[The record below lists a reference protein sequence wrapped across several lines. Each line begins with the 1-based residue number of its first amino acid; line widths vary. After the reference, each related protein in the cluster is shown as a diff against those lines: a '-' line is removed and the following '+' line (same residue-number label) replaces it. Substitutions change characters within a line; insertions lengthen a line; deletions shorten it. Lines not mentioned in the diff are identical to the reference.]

1 MLLNNCKKI
10 IISIVFVACTVTLF
24 AETKDLSV
32 RFLDKANEAF
42 EENNIED
49 AYKYVNQALAV
60 AKDKESQAN
69 VLYFAQTVYSV
80 KLQTLLEKYDDITFI
95 DIQMNLEKYPNVEN
109 TKIKK
114 LIKQIETEQ
123 ANIAKAAE
131 KAEVQ
136 AQRKIEAERFEAQQE
151 SLEAQTQAM
160 KEQADALK
168 QQAEDNKQS
177 QEALTEAIIKQA
189 EDTKTTQA
197 EIKNALETGLKD
209 MGNALTESTK
219 EQAEALKQQITTQA
233 ELKNALETSLK
244 DMGNAFTESA
254 KEQKRSTKVIAF
266 AVIGIAIIILIVV
279 LLIIVIVRHGIKQ
292 QKIQQEQYVQ
302 AFKMLAAT
310 QNQTNRIMLGGAV
323 DLYGQGNLR
332 IAGSSTW
339 APAQA
344 LPDVPYTEQDE
355 EELKQLAIKCEEIGQ
370 KIDSVTGRKNNSKN
384 VSEIVYK
391 LSIQLG
397 LPQGLAML
405 NFCASMIYD
414 AGFLGIDPD
423 LLSSTTLSEE
433 EKEAMKEHVNLAE
446 KYLSF
451 VPKKYWSVFEDA
463 AMKHHENIDG
473 TGYPKG
479 LKGDEIPQIARLIRV
494 AESYVSLSSRRSY
507 RGAMDKESAV
517 AALREQE
524 NLYDKDVVDVLEQIV

>member
-10 IISIVFVACTVTLF
+10 ILSIVFVACTVTLF
-24 AETKDLSV
+24 AATTDLSV

-80 KLQTLLEKYDDITFI
+80 KLQNLLEKYDDMGFI

-114 LIKQIETEQ
+114 LIKQIETQQ
-123 ANIAKAAE
+123 ANMEKAAE
-131 KAEVQ
+131 KADLE
-136 AQRKIEAERFEAQQE
+136 AQRQIEKERFEAQQE
-151 SLEAQTQAM
+151 SMEAQAQAM
-160 KEQADALK
+160 KDQAEAIK
-168 QQAEDNKQS
+168 QQAEV
-177 QEALTEAIIKQA
+177 
-189 EDTKTTQA
+189 TKTTQA
-197 EIKNALETGLKD
+197 EFKNALETGLKD
-209 MGNALTESTK
+209 MGT
-219 EQAEALKQQITTQA
+219 
-233 ELKNALETSLK
+233 
-244 DMGNAFTESA
+244 AFTESA

-344 LPDVPYTEQDE
+344 LPDVPYTEEDE

-370 KIDSVTGRKNNSKN
+370 KIDSATGRKNNSKN

-405 NFCASMIYD
+405 NFCAAMIYD

-423 LLSSTTLSEE
+423 LLSSTTLSDE

-446 KYLSF
+446 KYLNF

>member
-160 KEQADALK
+160 KEQAEAFK
-168 QQAEDNKQS
+168 QQ
-177 QEALTEAIIKQA
+177 I
-189 EDTKTTQA
+189 TTQA
-197 EIKNALETGLKD
+197 EFKNALETSLKD
-209 MGNALTESTK
+209 VGNALTESTK
-219 EQAEALKQQITTQA
+219 EQER
-233 ELKNALETSLK
+233 SR
-244 DMGNAFTESA
+244 
-254 KEQKRSTKVIAF
+254 KEQERSTKVIAF
-266 AVIGIAIIILIVV
+266 AIIGIAIIILIVV

>member
-10 IISIVFVACTVTLF
+10 LFSIIILACSVTLF
-24 AETKDLSV
+24 AATTDLSV
-32 RFLDKANEAF
+32 RFLDKANLAF
-42 EENNIED
+42 EDNNIED

-80 KLQTLLEKYDDITFI
+80 KLQNLLGNYDEMAFI

-160 KEQADALK
+160 KEQADAFK
-168 QQAEDNKQS
+168 QQIEV
-177 QEALTEAIIKQA
+177 
-189 EDTKTTQA
+189 TKTTQA
-197 EIKNALETGLKD
+197 EFKNALETG
-209 MGNALTESTK
+209 
-219 EQAEALKQQITTQA
+219 
-233 ELKNALETSLK
+233 LK

-292 QKIQQEQYVQ
+292 QKIQQENYVQ

-323 DLYGQGNLR
+323 DLYGKGNLR
-332 IAGSSTW
+332 IAGASTW

-344 LPDVPYTEQDE
+344 LPDVPYTEEDE

-370 KIDSVTGRKNNSKN
+370 KIDSATGRKNNSKN

-405 NFCASMIYD
+405 NFCAAMIYD

-451 VPKKYWSVFEDA
+451 VPKKYWNVFEDA

>member
-10 IISIVFVACTVTLF
+10 LFSIIFVACSVTLF
-24 AETKDLSV
+24 AATTDLSV
-32 RFLDKANEAF
+32 RFLDKANLAF
-42 EENNIED
+42 EDNNIED

-80 KLQTLLEKYDDITFI
+80 KLQNLLGNYDEMAFI

-160 KEQADALK
+160 KEQADAFK
-168 QQAEDNKQS
+168 QQIEV
-177 QEALTEAIIKQA
+177 
-189 EDTKTTQA
+189 TKTTQA
-197 EIKNALETGLKD
+197 EFKNALETG
-209 MGNALTESTK
+209 
-219 EQAEALKQQITTQA
+219 
-233 ELKNALETSLK
+233 LK

-279 LLIIVIVRHGIKQ
+279 LLIIVLVRHGIKQ
-292 QKIQQEQYVQ
+292 QKIQQENYVQ

-344 LPDVPYTEQDE
+344 LLDVPYTEEDE

-370 KIDSVTGRKNNSKN
+370 KIDSATGRKNNSKN

-405 NFCASMIYD
+405 NFCAAMIYD

-451 VPKKYWSVFEDA
+451 VPKKYWNVFEDA

>member
-10 IISIVFVACTVTLF
+10 FFSIVFVACTVTLF
-24 AETKDLSV
+24 AATTDLSV

-80 KLQTLLEKYDDITFI
+80 KLQNLLEKYDDMGFI

-123 ANIAKAAE
+123 INLEKAAE
-131 KAEVQ
+131 KADLE
-136 AQRKIEAERFEAQQE
+136 AQRQIEKERFEAQQE
-151 SLEAQTQAM
+151 SMEAQAQAM
-160 KEQADALK
+160 KDQAEAIK
-168 QQAEDNKQS
+168 QQAEV
-177 QEALTEAIIKQA
+177 
-189 EDTKTTQA
+189 TKTTQA
-197 EIKNALETGLKD
+197 EFKNALETGLKD
-209 MGNALTESTK
+209 MGT
-219 EQAEALKQQITTQA
+219 
-233 ELKNALETSLK
+233 
-244 DMGNAFTESA
+244 AFTESA

-344 LPDVPYTEQDE
+344 LPDVPYTEEDE

-370 KIDSVTGRKNNSKN
+370 KIDSATGRKNNSKN

-405 NFCASMIYD
+405 NFCAAMIYD

-423 LLSSTTLSEE
+423 LLSSTTLSDE

-446 KYLSF
+446 KYLNF

>member
-10 IISIVFVACTVTLF
+10 LFSIIFVACSVTLF
-24 AETKDLSV
+24 AATTDLSV
-32 RFLDKANEAF
+32 RFLDKANLAF
-42 EENNIED
+42 EDNNIED

-80 KLQTLLEKYDDITFI
+80 KLQNLLGNYDEMAFI

-114 LIKQIETEQ
+114 LMKQIETEQ

-160 KEQADALK
+160 KEQADAFK
-168 QQAEDNKQS
+168 QQIEV
-177 QEALTEAIIKQA
+177 
-189 EDTKTTQA
+189 TKTTQA
-197 EIKNALETGLKD
+197 EFKNALETG
-209 MGNALTESTK
+209 
-219 EQAEALKQQITTQA
+219 
-233 ELKNALETSLK
+233 LK

-279 LLIIVIVRHGIKQ
+279 LLIIVLVRHGIKQ
-292 QKIQQEQYVQ
+292 QKIQQENYVQ

-323 DLYGQGNLR
+323 DLYGKGNLR
-332 IAGSSTW
+332 IAGASTW

-344 LPDVPYTEQDE
+344 LPDVPYTEEDE

-370 KIDSVTGRKNNSKN
+370 KIDSATGRKNNSKN

-405 NFCASMIYD
+405 NFCAAMIYD

>member
-10 IISIVFVACTVTLF
+10 LFSIIILACSVTLF
-24 AETKDLSV
+24 AATTDLSV

-42 EENNIED
+42 EDNNIED

-80 KLQTLLEKYDDITFI
+80 KLQNL
-95 DIQMNLEKYPNVEN
+95 LEKYPNVEN

-160 KEQADALK
+160 KEQADAFK
-168 QQAEDNKQS
+168 QQIEV
-177 QEALTEAIIKQA
+177 
-189 EDTKTTQA
+189 TKTTQA
-197 EIKNALETGLKD
+197 EFKNALETG
-209 MGNALTESTK
+209 
-219 EQAEALKQQITTQA
+219 
-233 ELKNALETSLK
+233 LK

-279 LLIIVIVRHGIKQ
+279 LLIIVLVRHGIKQ
-292 QKIQQEQYVQ
+292 QKIQQENYVQ

-323 DLYGQGNLR
+323 DLYGKGNLR

-344 LPDVPYTEQDE
+344 LPDVPYTEEDE

-370 KIDSVTGRKNNSKN
+370 KIDSATGRKNNSKN

-405 NFCASMIYD
+405 NFCAAMIYD

-451 VPKKYWSVFEDA
+451 VPKKYWNVFEDA

>member
-10 IISIVFVACTVTLF
+10 LFSIIILACSVTLF
-24 AETKDLSV
+24 AATTDLSV
-32 RFLDKANEAF
+32 RFLDKANLAF
-42 EENNIED
+42 EDNNIED

-160 KEQADALK
+160 KEQADAFK
-168 QQAEDNKQS
+168 QQIEV
-177 QEALTEAIIKQA
+177 
-189 EDTKTTQA
+189 TKTTQA
-197 EIKNALETGLKD
+197 EFKNALETG
-209 MGNALTESTK
+209 
-219 EQAEALKQQITTQA
+219 
-233 ELKNALETSLK
+233 LK

-292 QKIQQEQYVQ
+292 QKIQQENYVQ

-323 DLYGQGNLR
+323 DLYGKGNLR

-344 LPDVPYTEQDE
+344 LPDVPYTEEDE

-370 KIDSVTGRKNNSKN
+370 KIDSATGRKNNSKN

-451 VPKKYWSVFEDA
+451 VPKKYWNVFEDA

>member
-177 QEALTEAIIKQA
+177 QEALKEVIIKQA

-197 EIKNALETGLKD
+197 EIKNALKTGLED
-209 MGNALTESTK
+209 MGNALSEST
-219 EQAEALKQQITTQA
+219 E
-233 ELKNALETSLK
+233 
-244 DMGNAFTESA
+244 
-254 KEQKRSTKVIAF
+254 EQKRSTKVIAF
-266 AVIGIAIIILIVV
+266 AIIGIAIIILIVV

>member
-10 IISIVFVACTVTLF
+10 LFSIIILACSVTLF
-24 AETKDLSV
+24 AATTDLSV

-42 EENNIED
+42 EDNNIED

-80 KLQTLLEKYDDITFI
+80 KLQNLLEKYDDMSFI

-114 LIKQIETEQ
+114 LMKQIETEQ

-160 KEQADALK
+160 KEQADAIK
-168 QQAEDNKQS
+168 QQAEDTKQS
-177 QEALTEAIIKQA
+177 QEALKEAIIKQA
-189 EDTKTTQA
+189 EVTQTTQA
-197 EIKNALETGLKD
+197 EFKNALETG
-209 MGNALTESTK
+209 
-219 EQAEALKQQITTQA
+219 
-233 ELKNALETSLK
+233 LK

-279 LLIIVIVRHGIKQ
+279 LLIIVIVRHGLKQ

-323 DLYGQGNLR
+323 DIYGQGNLR
-332 IAGSSTW
+332 IAGTSTW

-344 LPDVPYTEQDE
+344 LPDVTFTEEDE

-370 KIDSVTGRKNNSKN
+370 KIDSATGRKNNSKN

-405 NFCASMIYD
+405 NFCAAMIYD

-451 VPKKYWSVFEDA
+451 VPKKYWNVFEDA

>member
-168 QQAEDNKQS
+168 QQAED
-177 QEALTEAIIKQA
+177 
-189 EDTKTTQA
+189 TKTTQA

-209 MGNALTESTK
+209 MGNALSEST
-219 EQAEALKQQITTQA
+219 E
-233 ELKNALETSLK
+233 
-244 DMGNAFTESA
+244 
-254 KEQKRSTKVIAF
+254 EQKRSTKVIAF
-266 AVIGIAIIILIVV
+266 AIIGIAIIILIVV

-344 LPDVPYTEQDE
+344 LPDVPYTEEDE

>member
-177 QEALTEAIIKQA
+177 QEALKEVIIKQAEDNKQSQEALTEAIIKQA

-197 EIKNALETGLKD
+197 EIKNALKTGLD
-209 MGNALTESTK
+209 
-219 EQAEALKQQITTQA
+219 
-233 ELKNALETSLK
+233 
-244 DMGNAFTESA
+244 AFTESA

-266 AVIGIAIIILIVV
+266 AIIGIAIIILIVV

-344 LPDVPYTEQDE
+344 LPDVPYTEEDE

-423 LLSSTTLSEE
+423 LLSSTTLSDE

>member
-42 EENNIED
+42 EDNNIED

-80 KLQTLLEKYDDITFI
+80 KLQNLLEKYDDMSFI

-168 QQAEDNKQS
+168 QQAEDTKQS

-197 EIKNALETGLKD
+197 EIKNALKTGLED
-209 MGNALTESTK
+209 MENALTEST
-219 EQAEALKQQITTQA
+219 
-233 ELKNALETSLK
+233 
-244 DMGNAFTESA
+244 

-266 AVIGIAIIILIVV
+266 AIIGIAIIILIVV

>member
-10 IISIVFVACTVTLF
+10 ILSIVFVACTVTLF
-24 AETKDLSV
+24 AATTDLSV

-49 AYKYVNQALAV
+49 AYKYVNQALTV

-69 VLYFAQTVYSV
+69 VLYFAQTVYSI
-80 KLQTLLEKYDDITFI
+80 KLQNLLEKYDDMGFI

-114 LIKQIETEQ
+114 LIKQIETQQ
-123 ANIAKAAE
+123 ANMEKAAE
-131 KAEVQ
+131 KADLE
-136 AQRKIEAERFEAQQE
+136 AQRQIEKERFEAQQE
-151 SLEAQTQAM
+151 SMEAQAQAM
-160 KEQADALK
+160 KDQAEAIK
-168 QQAEDNKQS
+168 QQAE
-177 QEALTEAIIKQA
+177 I
-189 EDTKTTQA
+189 TKSTQA
-197 EIKNALETGLKD
+197 EFKNALETGLKD
-209 MGNALTESTK
+209 MGT
-219 EQAEALKQQITTQA
+219 
-233 ELKNALETSLK
+233 
-244 DMGNAFTESA
+244 AFTESA

-310 QNQTNRIMLGGAV
+310 QKQTNRIMLGGAV

-344 LPDVPYTEQDE
+344 LPDVPYTEEDE

-370 KIDSVTGRKNNSKN
+370 KIDSATGRKNNSKN

-405 NFCASMIYD
+405 NFCAAMIYD

-423 LLSSTTLSEE
+423 LLSSTTLSDE